1 MRFMKKNKNNIS
13 LEESFIKLEEIME
26 KVDSSDISLEE
37 MIDYY
42 QKGIE
47 LIKYSRDKLSKAEL
61 TIKKIT
67 QSRKKQ

>member
-1 MRFMKKNKNNIS
+1 MKKNKNNIS
-13 LEESFIKLEEIME
+13 LEESFIQLEEIME

>member
-13 LEESFIKLEEIME
+13 LEESFLRLEEIME